1 MDVEGDGD
9 RRLFVFADTGGQGL
23 DVDVRIGQ
31 YLRDVDEEAD
41 TVCREDLELGCVG
54 FLCVVGLPL
63 SLDEAGLLVLRQVH
77 HIDAV
82 RAVDRDATATGDES
96 DDFIARHRR
105 AALRVAHGEI
115 MNALHHDT
123 GLRLP
128 DDLRLLRHALDVVQ
142 DILVRDIGL
151 IRLML

>member
-63 SLDEAGLLVLRQVH
+63 SLDEASLLVLRQVH

-82 RAVDRDATATGDES
+82 RAVDRDATATGDET

-105 AALRVAHGEI
+105 AAFRVAHGEI

-142 DILVRDIGL
+142 DILVRDIVL

>member
-9 RRLFVFADTGGQGL
+9 RRLFVFADTRGQGL

-82 RAVDRDATATGDES
+82 RAVDRDATATGDET

-105 AALRVAHGEI
+105 AAFRVAHGEI

-128 DDLRLLRHALDVVQ
+128 DDLRLLGHALDVVQ
-142 DILVRDIGL
+142 DILV
-151 IRLML
+151 